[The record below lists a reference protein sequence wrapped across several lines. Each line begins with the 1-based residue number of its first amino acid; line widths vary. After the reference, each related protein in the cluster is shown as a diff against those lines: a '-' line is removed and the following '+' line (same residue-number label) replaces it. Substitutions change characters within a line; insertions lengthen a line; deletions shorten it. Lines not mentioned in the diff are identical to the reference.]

1 MTLTFIFII
10 FILLLVSTFLIIR
23 SLSLIKRMEMLE
35 DFITEY
41 DIREDNTKKALNE
54 MLTRMREIDSR
65 GSFESDDEVGY
76 VFTQLKTIIEEYTN
90 D

>member
-35 DFITEY
+35 DLITVY